1 MKFIT
6 GEQMTRH
13 VAFHRDAAPVINDL
27 RTVCALY
34 GVQHFT
40 VTVTPEGANGAAV
53 YRADEKALAT
63 AFLAGMC
70 AAVAIAAM
78 VAGFLMMFRQE
89 PFAALAMLI
98 VYLAAAFASGFLFRK
113 SQYGRAV

>member
-1 MKFIT
+1 
-6 GEQMTRH
+6 
-13 VAFHRDAAPVINDL
+13 
-27 RTVCALY
+27 
-34 GVQHFT
+34 
-40 VTVTPEGANGAAV
+40 
-53 YRADEKALAT
+53 
-63 AFLAGMC
+63 MC

-98 VYLAAAFASGFLFRK
+98 VYLVAAFASGFLFRK